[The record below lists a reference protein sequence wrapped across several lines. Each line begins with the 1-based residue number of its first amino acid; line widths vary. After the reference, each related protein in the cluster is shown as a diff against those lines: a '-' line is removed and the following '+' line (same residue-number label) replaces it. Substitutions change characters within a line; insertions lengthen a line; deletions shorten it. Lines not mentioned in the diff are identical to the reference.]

1 MKLPFNLTQLNG
13 ILIVVALVIVIFNDV
28 LLDNQYF
35 TQINTML
42 ENDVVFVIVIGLLIY
57 YYTLDSVS
65 ALLLA
70 FIFIYVITYK
80 EKAQS
85 INNVVETLEAFGV

>member
-13 ILIVVALVIVIFNDV
+13 ILIVVALVIVIFNDT

-42 ENDVVFVIVIGLLIY
+42 ENDVVFVIVIGSLIY

-65 ALLLA
+65 ALVLA

-85 INNVVETLEAFGV
+85 INNVVKTLEAFGV